1 MSPSATRLNNE
12 FGARL
17 NRGTTP
23 LVPVDRVRNDSAL
36 ESRGIRGFQ
45 RLHWLCPVR
54 VEPNELPRSHV
65 GRSPQSADRAR
76 NTAGGAP
83 TSDRSVQSIARSRTN
98 MRSVNGPAGPWARI
112 PPGAWCRPGGGL
124 DGIWAARPFSLE
136 SRPRAPAPGPWWA
149 PQPGKGYLVSLGL
162 RGESARPIQVTS
174 FPSTF
179 KMNCPWRR
187 FALRCV

>member
-17 NRGTTP
+17 NGGTTP

-112 PPGAWCRPGGGL
+112 PPGAWCRPGGDSTGS
-124 DGIWAARPFSLE
+124 GRRGP
-136 SRPRAPAPGPWWA
+136 SRWRADPGHLPRAPGGPPSPGRATWSRS
-149 PQPGKGYLVSLGL
+149 VSG
-162 RGESARPIQVTS
+162 ANRPDRS
-174 FPSTF
+174 RSRRSPRPS
-179 KMNCPWRR
+179 R
-187 FALRCV
+187 